1 MASQIPDDL
10 TETEEVQ
17 WVDRLAEQLQSSH
30 GSKCPWK
37 GHECAEAMYSL
48 PLATSRETVDNTCQF
63 AADLLPFDG
72 NLPVTRSP
80 LSPFQRSLLCDL
92 GPGALKI
99 QETSS
104 SSSSGNSDDCQNKRR
119 HQPQNEASNMQ
130 VFSALVLSLFGWRVD
145 KSISQPTVKCEMC
158 FRSAGLWL
166 FRSVADKLKD
176 QSGEPITS
184 DNVDGNGDYDD
195 NNEKVA
201 RESGALS
208 DFNVVS
214 EHRSFCCWVY
224 ASKKGNVMSEDSA
237 PLQSGSATG
246 AILPGWQKVIGS
258 ILRAKAVHR
267 TEEASS
273 ASDGDSDSDES
284 ESSHT
289 DDDKGEGGHT
299 SRQRTLSDLEHDTEL
314 DELKRFKPFNISA
327 ISSAAEAFGIP
338 FSTSLL
344 VRAARQLESHVLGKQ
359 QNSEEAVT
367 TQDTNIDASENEIQI
382 PLQDAWES
390 DASIRLGIDE
400 DTVTTKALESNPD
413 DVDEDIPPPIDIS
426 GLSALLGDSTLAS
439 ALEDP
444 AKAQLI
450 LDYVKG
456 LIVAKN
462 QEAVLHHSS
471 TSGS

>member
-1 MASQIPDDL
+1 MASY
-10 TETEEVQ
+10 
-17 WVDRLAEQLQSSH
+17 
-30 GSKCPWK
+30 PWQ
-37 GHECAEAMYSL
+37 H
-48 PLATSRETVDNTCQF
+48 
-63 AADLLPFDG
+63 
-72 NLPVTRSP
+72 
-80 LSPFQRSLLCDL
+80 
-92 GPGALKI
+92 
-99 QETSS
+99 QE
-104 SSSSGNSDDCQNKRR
+104 RR
-119 HQPQNEASNMQ
+119 
-130 VFSALVLSLFGWRVD
+130 
-145 KSISQPTVKCEMC
+145 
-158 FRSAGLWL
+158 
-166 FRSVADKLKD
+166 
-176 QSGEPITS
+176 